1 MGVTANDGKW
11 HHICATWRNSD
22 GQWKSYKDGAMVK
35 TGTGLKKGYTIHGG
49 GSLVL
54 GQEQDSVG
62 GGFDASQSFQGMLTN
77 VNVWSFA
84 LPEPAIMDMSKCCR
98 AGEGSVY
105 MWSDFIYGMI
115 GKPRLVVPS
124 QCPCVINM

>member
-1 MGVTANDGKW
+1 
-11 HHICATWRNSD
+11 
-22 GQWKSYKDGAMVK
+22 MVK